1 MQPGRLLLKFYH
13 WWWRRRLASRQR
25 APPRR
30 LDAGRWARAWEELPF
45 RPAET
50 LLAEVEAAWQEPHR
64 AYHSI
69 EHLEHGLALLAEYRH
84 LAARPA
90 ELELAWYFHDLVYDP
105 LRADNEEQSAT
116 KAKAALLG
124 AGAAAA
130 LAERVGELI
139 LHTKHTAEPPD
150 PDSRL
155 LIDIDLAILGA
166 EPERYDAY
174 EQAIRDEYGFVPAGL
189 FRKKRREI
197 LAAFLS
203 RPRIYAT
210 PQLFERFEKNA
221 RQNLH
226 RALS

>member
-1 MQPGRLLLKFYH
+1 MQPGRLLLKLYH

-25 APPRR
+25 ALPRR
-30 LDAGRWARAWEELPF
+30 LDAGRWASAWEELHL
-45 RPAET
+45 RPPEP

-69 EHLEHGLALLAEYRH
+69 DHLEHGLALLAEYRH

-174 EQAIRDEYGFVPAGL
+174 ERAIRDEYGFVPARL

-197 LAAFLS
+197 LAAFLA

-221 RQNLH
+221 RENLQ

>member
-1 MQPGRLLLKFYH
+1 MQPGRLLLKLYH
-13 WWWRRRLASRQR
+13 WWWRRRLASRQT

-30 LDAGRWARAWEELPF
+30 LDAGRWACAWEELHL
-45 RPAET
+45 RPAEK
-50 LLAEVEAAWQEPHR
+50 LLAEVETAWQEPHR

-130 LAERVGELI
+130 LAERVAELI
-139 LHTKHTAEPPD
+139 LHTKHTAEPSD

-166 EPERYDAY
+166 EPERYDTY

-197 LAAFLS
+197 LAAFLA

-221 RQNLH
+221 RENLQ

>member
-1 MQPGRLLLKFYH
+1 MQPGRLLLKLYH
-13 WWWRRRLASRQR
+13 WWWQRRLASRQR
-25 APPRR
+25 ATPRR
-30 LDAGRWARAWEELPF
+30 LDSGRWARAWEELHL

-69 EHLEHGLALLAEYRH
+69 EHLEQGLTLLAEYRH

-124 AGAAAA
+124 AGAVAA
-130 LAERVGELI
+130 LAERVAELI
-139 LHTKHTAEPPD
+139 LHTKHAAEPPD
-150 PDSRL
+150 PDSQL

-174 EQAIRDEYGFVPAGL
+174 ERAIRDEYGFVPAGL
-189 FRKKRREI
+189 FRRKRCEI

-203 RPRIYAT
+203 RPGIYAT

-221 RQNLH
+221 RENLQ